1 MRQYCT
7 PQKFLHLYH
16 SYVSHSAGIEIVTY
30 PNKYQTS
37 AVVGG
42 SADAQ
47 ASSKDV
53 SALLGRLDTTRA
65 QSESTANP
73 RNMDT
78 EKRNNSTIVKKN
90 MESEAATKIQASFRG
105 YQVRKQLK
113 NKVSKFC
120 FLARDNIT
128 NIKRTTRRKSLG
140 RIADAKSV
148 NRQSDLEEQSATKIQ
163 AGIRGFLVR
172 RRQKKTKPNSE

>member
-1 MRQYCT
+1 MCDSIFIHILCHENILQILGSKIINTSSGSMVNGTAMRQYSNR
-7 PQKFLHLYH
+7 QKFLHLYH

-30 PNKYQTS
+30 SNKYQTS

-53 SALLGRLDTTRA
+53 SALFGRLDTTRA
-65 QSESTANP
+65 QSESAANP

-78 EKRNNSTIVKKN
+78 EKRNNSAIVKKN

-120 FLARDNIT
+120 FLFCF
-128 NIKRTTRRKSLG
+128 
-140 RIADAKSV
+140 V
-148 NRQSDLEEQSATKIQ
+148 
-163 AGIRGFLVR
+163 
-172 RRQKKTKPNSE
+172 